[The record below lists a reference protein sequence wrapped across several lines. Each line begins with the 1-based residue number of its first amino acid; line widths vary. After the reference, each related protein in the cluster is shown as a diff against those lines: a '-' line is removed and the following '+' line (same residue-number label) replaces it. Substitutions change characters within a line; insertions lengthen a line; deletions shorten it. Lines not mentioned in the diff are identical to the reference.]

1 MTARLRE
8 RLSHGLFRDFTVD
21 VPVAVGSEPL
31 VKMWAEINAPYGWTA
46 VKAEFAERRAFTWRV
61 HCRGIWVGVQRI
73 APEPVVRRE
82 LLGIELWLLLGL
94 GFLVGIGVGGLLVR

>member
-46 VKAEFAERRAFTWRV
+46 VKAEFVERRAFTYRV
-61 HCRGIWVGVQRI
+61 YCRGIWIGAQRI
-73 APEPVVRRE
+73 DPEPIVRRE
-82 LLGIELWLLLGL
+82 LLGIELWMLLGL
-94 GFLVGIGVGGLLVR
+94 GFLVGVAAGAWLVR